1 MSLDSRT
8 ILRRAQKFR
17 LAMREFPP
25 ANRFTYQQANSGL
38 YPGAATMKKL
48 IAGLVLFA
56 AVSASALADVP
67 PPIPPHV
74 HAAVSQDVPPPIPPH
89 EV

>member
-1 MSLDSRT
+1 
-8 ILRRAQKFR
+8 
-17 LAMREFPP
+17 
-25 ANRFTYQQANSGL
+25 
-38 YPGAATMKKL
+38 MKKL